1 MIELA
6 ELVKAMRGAP
16 SRAVDFAEGLRIE
29 RVIHAF
35 VRLGARAG
43 RWVRPNSL

>member
-16 SRAVDFAEGLRIE
+16 SRVVDFAEGLKIE

-35 VRLGARAG
+35 ARSAQDGA
-43 RWVRPNSL
+43 WVRPNSL